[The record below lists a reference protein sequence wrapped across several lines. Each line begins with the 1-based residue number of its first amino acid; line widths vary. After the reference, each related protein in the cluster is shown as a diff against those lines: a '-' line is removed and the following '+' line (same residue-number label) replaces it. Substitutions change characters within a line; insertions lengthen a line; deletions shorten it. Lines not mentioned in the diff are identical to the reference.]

1 MASQPLPEMK
11 YLSELVGEFMEYWGF
26 KKIHGRIWTFVY
38 LSERPI
44 DARALIKNLG
54 VSKGLISLAMKEL
67 LDYNVLIESGMSPEG
82 TRLYTANP
90 DLQKVITNVLRQ
102 RERVMMGKVVAA
114 FNHVKKLPKED
125 LATHYIS
132 TNKLKDLEKFLKNGE
147 KGLEAIMGLL

>member
-44 DARALIKNLG
+44 DAGALIKNLG
-54 VSKGLISLAMKEL
+54 VSKALISLAMKEL

-125 LATHYIS
+125 LATHHIS
-132 TNKLKDLEKFLKNGE
+132 ANKLKDLEKFLKNGE